1 MDRSLL
7 FVYGTLKKGGGLHSV
22 LGKSS
27 EFVGTYITEENKY
40 DMHDVG
46 CPIMLID
53 NDSYLLNENKGF
65 HIRGEIYNVTPEAM
79 ERVTMVECNA
89 GYVPFIVKAYEEDYP
104 EGEPLK
110 AIAFIY
116 PNAYGNNASSHR
128 ITEIENIKEWVA

>member
-22 LGKSS
+22 LGNSS
-27 EFVGTYITEENKY
+27 EFKGTYITEENKY

-46 CPIMLID
+46 CPIMVD
-53 NDSYLLNENKGF
+53 KDKGF

-79 ERVTMVECNA
+79 ERVTLVECNA
-89 GYVPFIVKAYEEDYP
+89 GYVPFIVEASEEDYP
-104 EGEPLK
+104 EWEPLK

-116 PNAYGNNASSHR
+116 PNAYGKSAGSHR
-128 ITEIENIKEWVA
+128 ITEKENIKEWVAW

>member
-46 CPIMLID
+46 CPFMLID
-53 NDSYLLNENKGF
+53 NDSYFLNENKGF

-128 ITEIENIKEWVA
+128 ITEKENIKEWVA

>member
-1 MDRSLL
+1 MNRSLL

-22 LGKSS
+22 LGNSS
-27 EFVGTYITEENKY
+27 EFKGTYITEENKY

-46 CPIMLID
+46 CPIMVD
-53 NDSYLLNENKGF
+53 KDKGF

-79 ERVTMVECNA
+79 ERVTLVESNA
-89 GYVPFIVKAYEEDYP
+89 GYVPFIVEASEEDYP

-116 PNAYGNNASSHR
+116 PNAYGKSAGSHR
-128 ITEIENIKEWVA
+128 ITEKENIKEWVA

>member
-46 CPIMLID
+46 CPIMVD
-53 NDSYLLNENKGF
+53 KDKGF

-116 PNAYGNNASSHR
+116 PNAYGKSAGSHR
-128 ITEIENIKEWVA
+128 ITEKENIKEWVA

>member
-46 CPIMLID
+46 CPIMVD
-53 NDSYLLNENKGF
+53 KDKGF

-79 ERVTMVECNA
+79 ERVTLVECNA
-89 GYVPFIVKAYEEDYP
+89 GYVPFIVEASEEDYP

-116 PNAYGNNASSHR
+116 PNAYGKSAGSHR
-128 ITEIENIKEWVA
+128 ITEKENIKEWVA

>member
-1 MDRSLL
+1 MNRSLL

-46 CPIMLID
+46 CPIMVD
-53 NDSYLLNENKGF
+53 KDKGF

-79 ERVTMVECNA
+79 ERVTLVECNA
-89 GYVPFIVKAYEEDYP
+89 GYVPFIVEASEEDYP
-104 EGEPLK
+104 EGEPFK

-116 PNAYGNNASSHR
+116 PNAYGKSAGSHR
-128 ITEIENIKEWVA
+128 ITEKENIKEWVA

>member
-1 MDRSLL
+1 MNRSLL

-22 LGKSS
+22 LGNSS
-27 EFVGTYITEENKY
+27 EFKGTYITEENKY

-46 CPIMLID
+46 CPIMVD
-53 NDSYLLNENKGF
+53 KDKGF

-79 ERVTMVECNA
+79 ERVTLVECNA
-89 GYVPFIVKAYEEDYP
+89 GYVPFIVEASEEDYP

-116 PNAYGNNASSHR
+116 PNAYGKSAGSHR
-128 ITEIENIKEWVA
+128 ITEKENIKEWVA